1 MGSQVHSLETLAG
14 TKNNIKGGGWAL
26 AKYTRYD
33 RRTLQVEWCIVCA
46 FNSMGEEYSECI
58 VIKETGNGDIQ
69 SNQLA
74 TSDRLVV
81 EWR

>member
-1 MGSQVHSLETLAG
+1 MGLQVHSLETLDGAK
-14 TKNNIKGGGWAL
+14 KNKRGWVL

-33 RRTLQVEWCIVCA
+33 RRKLWGEWCIVCA